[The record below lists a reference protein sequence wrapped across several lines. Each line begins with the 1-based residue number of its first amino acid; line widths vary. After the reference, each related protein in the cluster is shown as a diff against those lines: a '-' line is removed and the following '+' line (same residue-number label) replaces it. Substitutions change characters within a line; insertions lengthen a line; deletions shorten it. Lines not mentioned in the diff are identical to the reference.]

1 MQNPNETLAGTKR
14 QRSRDQ
20 LLVAAQSILLES
32 GAAGLGI
39 REVANRAGMVHA
51 SFYNYFDS
59 IAALLDDLASL
70 FLVTHGLRVRRLVA
84 GIDDTALV
92 FSRTTH
98 VSLGYFAGVR
108 GYGAILFDSG
118 LPIDRLAQGLRPAL
132 RIDLEAGR
140 SAGRFAFGDTDT
152 VVSLITGA
160 VIGLAL
166 DLHRERLA
174 QEAISPAIE
183 NLLVLLGLPPDRAH
197 ELAGRPAEFPAPPE
211 LPLRWMAIAG
221 S

>member
-1 MQNPNETLAGTKR
+1 MDTQSEALAGTKR

-32 GAAGLGI
+32 GTGGLGI

-70 FLVTHGLRVRRLVA
+70 FLATHGMAVRRLVA
-84 GIDDTALV
+84 GIDDPVVV

-98 VSLGYFAGVR
+98 VSLGYFAEAKD
-108 GYGAILFDSG
+108 YGAILFDSG

-140 SAGRFAFGDTDT
+140 SAGRFVFADTDT
-152 VVSLITGA
+152 VVSLVTGA

-166 DLHRERLA
+166 DLHRGRLA
-174 QEAISPAIE
+174 RGAIAPAIE
-183 NLLVLLGLPPDRAH
+183 KLLVLLGLTPDGAY
-197 ELAGRPAEFPAPPE
+197 ELAGRPAEFPDPPE

-221 S
+221 L